1 MFAGTL
7 HHLFFSELLVT
18 HFLMFLA
25 GLVALVAGADLLVR
39 GASRLALSFGI
50 SPLVVGLTIVAFG
63 TSAPEMAVSA
73 GAVLNGQTGLAMG
86 NVVGSNIFNVLF
98 ILGLSALI
106 TPLVVHVQLIRQ
118 EVPIMIGASLLVL
131 VLALDGTLGLFD
143 GALLFGLLLAYTG
156 FLVVQSR
163 RASREAQAEFDAEIQ
178 PASPDAWDARLPV
191 QLALIAAGLA
201 LLVLGSDWLVSA
213 AVFFA
218 QSLGVSDLVIGLT
231 IVAAGTSM
239 PEVATSIMAALKGE
253 RDIAVGNVVGSCTFN
268 LLGCLGLS
276 GLLAGLLPGS
286 PGLTVAPS
294 LLALDIWVML
304 AVALACL
311 PIFLSGREIARWEG
325 AVFLG
330 YYVAYM
336 AYVVLAAQQHAVLGP
351 FSAVMMG
358 FVVPITVVTLVVSL
372 LRRPAPTT

>member
-1 MFAGTL
+1 M
-7 HHLFFSELLVT
+7 
-18 HFLMFLA
+18 HFLMFAA
-25 GLVALVAGADLLVR
+25 GLAALVVGADILVR

-106 TPLVVHVQLIRQ
+106 APLVVHVQLIRQ
-118 EVPIMIGASLLVL
+118 EVPILIGASLLL
-131 VLALDGTLGLFD
+131 LILSLDGRISVFDGGLF
-143 GALLFGLLLAYTG
+143 FGLLLAYTV

-163 RASREAQAEFDAEIQ
+163 RETQAAQAEFDAELHAP
-178 PASPDAWDARLPV
+178 PAGAWDARLPV
-191 QLALIAAGLA
+191 QIALIVAGLG
-201 LLVLGSDWLVSA
+201 LLVLGSDWLVTSA
-213 AVFFA
+213 VAFA
-218 QSLGVSDLVIGLT
+218 QALGVSDLVIGLT

-239 PEVATSIMAALKGE
+239 PEVATSVAAALKGE
-253 RDIAVGNVVGSCTFN
+253 RDIAVGNVVGSNTFN
-268 LLGCLGLS
+268 ILGCLGLS
-276 GLLAGLLPGS
+276 GLVAGSAGLA
-286 PGLTVAPS
+286 VAPS
-294 LLALDIWVML
+294 LLAFDIWVML

-330 YYVAYM
+330 YYM
-336 AYVVLAAQQHAVLGP
+336 AYVSYLILAAQQHDALETY
-351 FSAVMMG
+351 STVMMG
-358 FVVPITVVTLVVSL
+358 FVIPLTVITLVVSL
-372 LRRPAPTT
+372 IRPAKAPGA